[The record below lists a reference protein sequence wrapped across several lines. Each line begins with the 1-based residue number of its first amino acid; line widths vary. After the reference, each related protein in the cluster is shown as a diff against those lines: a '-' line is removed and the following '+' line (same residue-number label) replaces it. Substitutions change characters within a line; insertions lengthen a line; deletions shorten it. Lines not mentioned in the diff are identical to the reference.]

1 MSTKSDWYQSHILD
15 EIQRASREWLKNKIK
30 EVNSSK
36 RCETVIK

>member
-15 EIQRASREWLKNKIK
+15 EIQKASREWLKNKIK
-30 EVNSSK
+30 EANSSK